1 MSPGLH
7 DSEHGDASV
16 GALLANVV
24 FTLLSQFPGVFRR
37 EFCLL
42 LLRFSDRRGSPPPF
56 LCELRP
62 CLVFGH
68 SRKSSKPRS
77 PSLYAQGAEIRTA
90 RRAHEYVSSWDTN
103 NRHRFCSKLAH
114 LLVASAE
121 APARKGRRGRVPSS
135 TQRPSADD
143 ALGWQRRTRYDLLC
157 LN

>member
-1 MSPGLH
+1 MAVASPGLH

-62 CLVFGH
+62 CLVLGH
-68 SRKSSKPRS
+68 SRKSSKSRS

-90 RRAHEYVSSWDTN
+90 RRAHEDVSLWDTHSG
-103 NRHRFCSKLAH
+103 HRFCEVVAH

-121 APARKGRRGRVPSS
+121 APAGKGVLGRLPSS
-135 TQRPSADD
+135 AQRTSAYG
-143 ALGWQRRTRYDLLC
+143 ALGWHRCTR
-157 LN
+157 